1 MDFHAINREEGRLDI
16 VVFSRDRNSELLN
29 SFGVWRNQP
38 FRFIVLHNSKRELPQ
53 NLIPKNITYLYLPG
67 VSYGERAG
75 MAPTFIKSEFAAIL
89 ADDEILLESGVCIM
103 LAKLKSNLELA
114 SIGGKVLGIH
124 KYAGVTTGSFAYRNM
139 YGYENFEIDV
149 AERLRNHLERP
160 IKGEMPRAS
169 MYRIMRSE
177 VMNSVLELFSK
188 LTFVESPYIY
198 EVAGEFA
205 VAASGQTTTVEELYW
220 IRNWQ
225 NRMVQHTN
233 WDRSLSF
240 TDWWIDSGN
249 IHKKNSVVELLS
261 EYAKIG
267 LSETQRILNIYMA
280 RRVLV
285 EEKGNKQVGNLWHAL
300 SVIKQKLFASSELIN
315 KPDEV
320 LQILEKEVLGE
331 QNMEKEVIAKIC
343 QQFLNE
349 TRKAAI

>member
-1 MDFHAINREEGRLDI
+1 MKNLVSVNLKGGLGNYLFQIACVFDYSLKHNKHLILDEKLAHAAHNKISTYKDN
-16 VVFSRDRNSELLN
+16 VLLK
-29 SFGVWRNQP
+29 
-38 FRFIVLHNSKRELPQ
+38 L
-53 NLIPKNITYLYLPG
+53 
-67 VSYGERAG
+67 
-75 MAPTFIKSEFAAIL
+75 EF
-89 ADDEILLESGVCIM
+89 
-103 LAKLKSNLELA
+103 
-114 SIGGKVLGIH
+114 
-124 KYAGVTTGSFAYRNM
+124 
-139 YGYENFEIDV
+139 ENFEIDV
-149 AERLRNHLERP
+149 AARLRNHLERP

-233 WDRSLSF
+233 WDRSLSLS
-240 TDWWIDSGN
+240 DWWIDSEN
-249 IHKKNSVVELLS
+249 IHKRNSVVELLS

-300 SVIKQKLFASSELIN
+300 SVIKQGAMTTLRRTHRRE
-315 KPDEV
+315 
-320 LQILEKEVLGE
+320 
-331 QNMEKEVIAKIC
+331 
-343 QQFLNE
+343 
-349 TRKAAI
+349 